1 VNNPIEDRQSIDINT
16 IAIGEESL
24 IYRVLGAD
32 GVVLPYFINGD
43 EQVTFFVLKAANGN
57 TFVIPL

>member
-16 IAIGEESL
+16 IAIGEESQ
-24 IYRVLGAD
+24 IYRVLSAD
-32 GVVLPYFINGD
+32 GVVLPYFINDD
-43 EQVTFFVLKAANGN
+43 EQVKFFVLKAANGN